1 LSVRRGSRLPLETLA
16 PYLLQ
21 VPDPPRS
28 LELFAVF
35 GNAQPVEIEVGFG
48 KGLFLLTSAL
58 AKPQT
63 NFLGIEI
70 ERKYQLFTA
79 NRIAKRKLGNV
90 RLIQADARTFLRDCI
105 PAASVQAIHVYFPDP
120 WWKKRHQKRRVF
132 TALFVAECARAL
144 KPGGVLRLA
153 TDVEEYFRLSLD
165 LLGQQSSL
173 REQPWLDSDLPIAAA
188 TNFERKAR
196 ERGHP
201 IFRAAFGRV

>member
-16 PYLLQ
+16 PFLLQ
-21 VPDPPRS
+21 APDPPQP
-28 LELFAVF
+28 LNLAAVF
-35 GNAQPVEIEVGFG
+35 GNAQPVEMEVGFG

-58 AKPQT
+58 GNAQT

-79 NRIAKRKLGNV
+79 NRIAKRNLTNV
-90 RLIQADARTFLRDCI
+90 RLIQTDVRTYLRDCI
-105 PAASVQAIHVYFPDP
+105 PTASIQVIHVYFPDP

-132 TALFVAECARAL
+132 TPSFVAECTRVL
-144 KPGGVLRLA
+144 KPGGVLRVA
-153 TDVEEYFRLSLD
+153 TDVEEYFRIILELLHQQMSLC
-165 LLGQQSSL
+165 
-173 REQPWLDSDLPIAAA
+173 EQTWLDADLPIAAA

-201 IFRAAFGRV
+201 IFRSAFGRV

>member
-1 LSVRRGSRLPLETLA
+1 MRRGSRLPLETLA

-21 VPDPPRS
+21 VPDPPKPLDLS
-28 LELFAVF
+28 AVF
-35 GNAQPVEIEVGFG
+35 GNNRPIEIEVGFG

-58 AKPQT
+58 AYAQT

-79 NRIAKRKLGNV
+79 NRIAKRNLTNV
-90 RLIQADARTFLRDCI
+90 RLVQADARNFLRDCI

-132 TALFVAECARAL
+132 TAFFVGECARVL
-144 KPGGVLRLA
+144 QSGGYLHVA
-153 TDVEEYFRLSLD
+153 TDVEAYFRVILD
-165 LLGQQSSL
+165 LLRQQSPL
-173 REQPWLDSDLPIAAA
+173 REQASLDADPPSAAF

-196 ERGHP
+196 ERGQP
-201 IFRAAFGRV
+201 IFRIAFQRH

>member
-1 LSVRRGSRLPLETLA
+1 VRRGSRLPLETLA

-21 VPDPPRS
+21 VPDPPKPLDIS
-28 LELFAVF
+28 AIF
-35 GNAQPVEIEVGFG
+35 GNAQPVEIEIGLG

-58 AKPQT
+58 ANPHT

-79 NRIAKRKLGNV
+79 NRIAKRNLTNV
-90 RLIQADARTFLRDCI
+90 RLVQADARNFLRDCI
-105 PAASVQAIHVYFPDP
+105 PATSMQAIHVYFPDP

-132 TALFVAECARAL
+132 TASFVAECARVL
-144 KPGGVLRLA
+144 RRGGVLRVA
-153 TDVEEYFRLSLD
+153 TDVEDYFRIILE
-165 LLGQQSSL
+165 LLRQQTSL
-173 REQPWLDSDLPIAAA
+173 RERPWLDADLPIGAA

-201 IFRAAFGRV
+201 IFRAAFGRT